1 MSLLMIDR
9 FYNSQETKRRD
20 ALHSTGQ
27 SQLIGSYQPIVANLG
42 DDIILPCYLVP
53 AINVADLTLE
63 WTRPDMDPRFVH
75 VMRLGHEMVDKK
87 HELFKG
93 RTSMFTDELKNGNI
107 SMKLSNV
114 QLSDQGKYRCFIPEL
129 DFCFTSLC
137 SSLLVSA
144 AARPPVVTLSGLDGQ
159 SGGVVLQCESAG
171 WYPEPEVLW
180 LDAEGKLLSA
190 GPPEAVRGP
199 DDLYTVSSRV
209 TVEKRP
215 SNSFTC
221 RVQHHNTTRTTQTQ
235 IHFPDDFFKLQSRS
249 SSVIIGLAV
258 SLAVC
263 ILLMLAVSF
272 FSLWREHIFKTKRTR
287 SKTKDQFLNEGER
300 GQLMKPDAVQMEALK
315 GNIGKKS
322 KPKNRS
328 EQQLLEE
335 QRRKDAEKEVQT
347 LKEQLQNKKKEVESK
362 QSELQDLH
370 AEKQRNEKELQSLKG
385 DLGNKNRELEKA
397 KKDFASEYPV
407 EVKEAEVQQLQE
419 EGQRMET
426 SLQTLKEEVEVLS
439 ILEQLQ
445 KKVLTVPEEKT
456 SREDAEKD
464 LKLTVP
470 PSASSPSYGVSE
482 GNQQAHEKKG
492 KEDVEVAKEV
502 FQAGNCEGSDH
513 SRSVEPPLP
522 PNAETSD
529 PGFNIE
535 LDRHGKCIRLMNT
548 STEDKQLGTWKL
560 DLKVNNNESI
570 TYTFPLSFKL
580 KAGKDV
586 TMWVKGHG
594 RNHAPTELKW
604 KDLKSWSSGDKLQ
617 VVLFDQ
623 KQEIQYDLCVTI
635 P

>member
-1 MSLLMIDR
+1 MMLLHTDGKPLKTPLR
-9 FYNSQETKRRD
+9 
-20 ALHSTGQ
+20 ALSALVFLLLLTHHCRGQ

-63 WTRPDMDPRFVH
+63 WTRPDMDPRFIH

-107 SMKLSNV
+107 SLKLSNV

-129 DFCFTSLC
+129 DRQTFVSLVC
-137 SSLLVSA
+137 VSA

-159 SGGVVLQCESAG
+159 SGGVLLQCESAG

-221 RVQHHNTTRTTQTQ
+221 RVQHQNTTRTTQTQ
-235 IHFPDDFFKLQSRS
+235 IHFPDDFVKLQSRS

-272 FSLWREHIFKTKRTR
+272 FSLWREHIFKRKRTR

-315 GNIGKKS
+315 GNVGKKS
-322 KPKNRS
+322 KPKNQS

-347 LKEQLQNKKKEVESK
+347 LKEQLQNKKKE
-362 QSELQDLH
+362 
-370 AEKQRNEKELQSLKG
+370 
-385 DLGNKNRELEKA
+385 
-397 KKDFASEYPV
+397 
-407 EVKEAEVQQLQE
+407 
-419 EGQRMET
+419 
-426 SLQTLKEEVEVLS
+426 
-439 ILEQLQ
+439 
-445 KKVLTVPEEKT
+445 
-456 SREDAEKD
+456 
-464 LKLTVP
+464 
-470 PSASSPSYGVSE
+470 
-482 GNQQAHEKKG
+482 
-492 KEDVEVAKEV
+492 

-513 SRSVEPPLP
+513 SRSVEPPRP
-522 PNAETSD
+522 PNAQTSD

-535 LDRHGKCIRLMNT
+535 FDRHGKYIRLMNT

-560 DLKVNNNESI
+560 DLQVNKNESI

-580 KAGKDV
+580 EAGRDV

-604 KDLKSWSSGDKLQ
+604 KDLKSLSSGDKQ

-623 KQEIQYDLCVTI
+623 KQEIPYDLCVTI

>member
-1 MSLLMIDR
+1 MEGQSVLQKGVCDESFRRQREETRYTQQLSMMLLHTDGKPLKTPLR
-9 FYNSQETKRRD
+9 
-20 ALHSTGQ
+20 ALSALVFLLLLTHHCRGQ
-27 SQLIGSYQPIVANLG
+27 SQLIGSYQPIVAN
-42 DDIILPCYLVP
+42 
-53 AINVADLTLE
+53 
-63 WTRPDMDPRFVH
+63 F
-75 VMRLGHEMVDKK
+75 
-87 HELFKG
+87 
-93 RTSMFTDELKNGNI
+93 
-107 SMKLSNV
+107 
-114 QLSDQGKYRCFIPEL
+114 
-129 DFCFTSLC
+129 
-137 SSLLVSA
+137 
-144 AARPPVVTLSGLDGQ
+144 
-159 SGGVVLQCESAG
+159 
-171 WYPEPEVLW
+171 
-180 LDAEGKLLSA
+180 
-190 GPPEAVRGP
+190 EAVRGP
-199 DDLYTVSSRV
+199 GDLYTVSSRV

-263 ILLMLAVSF
+263 ILLLLAVSF
-272 FSLWREHIFKTKRTR
+272 FFLWREHIFKTKRKH
-287 SKTKDQFLNEGER
+287 SDEGQFLNEGER

-322 KPKNRS
+322 KPRNQS

-347 LKEQLQNKKKEVESK
+347 LEEQLQNKKKEVASK
-362 QSELQDLH
+362 ESELQDLH
-370 AEKQRNEKELQSLKG
+370 AEKQRDEKELQSLKG
-385 DLGNKNRELEKA
+385 ALENKNRELEKV
-397 KKDFASEYPV
+397 KKDFASKYPFSKKEELQKKKDKAEQEVENLKKKLETQQEKTDTKTKEV

-426 SLQTLKEEVEVLS
+426 SLQTLKEEVELKEITDEELKKAKS
-439 ILEQLQ
+439 QLDS
-445 KKVLTVPEEKT
+445 K
-456 SREDAEKD
+456 DAEIIQLKRHTDALLADIQTLKD
-464 LKLTVP
+464 
-470 PSASSPSYGVSE
+470 
-482 GNQQAHEKKG
+482 EKK
-492 KEDVEVAKEV
+492 KSEDVQKELEATRKE

-513 SRSVEPPLP
+513 SPSVEPPLP
-522 PNAETSD
+522 PNAQTSD

-535 LDRHGKCIRLMNT
+535 FDRHGKCIRLMNT
-548 STEDKQLGTWKL
+548 STEDKQLGIWKL

-570 TYTFPLSFKL
+570 TYTFTRPFKL
-580 KAGKDV
+580 KAGRDV
-586 TMWVKGHG
+586 TMWVEGHG